1 MLSNIFTTLASVNN
15 IAVKDTHQQGLN
27 SLVHRKSW
35 LLLYFSTSWCAPCK
49 TMKPHINKISVKY
62 AEQLEVVK
70 IDVDEQI
77 KLAKQLAVTGVP
89 TLVLLDKY
97 GATSH
102 LVGGVNTDEISR
114 WLNKQIN
121 QPDSSPKT
129 MK

>member
-1 MLSNIFTTLASVNN
+1 
-15 IAVKDTHQQGLN
+15 
-27 SLVHRKSW
+27 
-35 LLLYFSTSWCAPCK
+35 
-49 TMKPHINKISVKY
+49 MKPHINKISVKY